1 MSTSNFATEL
11 NTAYGPCMQ
20 SRAVRWCSARG
31 QRVRCRWLLLRRR
44 PPLRCPPPT
53 SGLPAGL
60 VPLRAEHE
68 RRWTR
73 TTSVTVAA
81 TQSYRCDGKIRE
93 RTFRRP
99 QGADRGRPRSAGCAP
114 GSGWSCMALVCETG
128 TVETWGSSAPA
139 LECFVLSTDVL
150 FDFFQFKP

>member
-1 MSTSNFATEL
+1 
-11 NTAYGPCMQ
+11 MQ

-81 TQSYRCDGKIRE
+81 TQSYPADVGWKDTPVICCADATGKSASVRFAGHRAQIGVGHGLLE
-93 RTFRRP
+93 CLLRTWIWMELH
-99 QGADRGRPRSAGCAP
+99 
-114 GSGWSCMALVCETG
+114 GSGLRDRDSRDLGQLSSCSRVFRAVDRC
-128 TVETWGSSAPA
+128 V
-139 LECFVLSTDVL
+139 V
-150 FDFFQFKP
+150 

>member
-1 MSTSNFATEL
+1 ML
-11 NTAYGPCMQ
+11 NRLIRLNRLVAHQNRNNMRLKNISKNLTAKLTVN
-20 SRAVRWCSARG
+20 RINR
-31 QRVRCRWLLLRRR
+31 LLRLKRFGSVRLIGFGYILPTPNSRR
-44 PPLRCPPPT
+44 LLR
-53 SGLPAGL
+53 
-60 VPLRAEHE
+60 
-68 RRWTR
+68 
-73 TTSVTVAA
+73 
-81 TQSYRCDGKIRE
+81 RCDGKIRE

-114 GSGWSCMALVCETG
+114 GSGWNCMALVCETG

>member
-1 MSTSNFATEL
+1 
-11 NTAYGPCMQ
+11 MQ

-44 PPLRCPPPT
+44 PPLRCPAPT

-81 TQSYRCDGKIRE
+81 TQSYPADVVWKDTPVIYCADATGKSASVRFAGHRAQKGVGHGLLAAHLDLDG
-93 RTFRRP
+93 TAWPWSARP
-99 QGADRGRPRSAGCAP
+99 GQSRPGAVELLLS
-114 GSGWSCMALVCETG
+114 SVSCCRQMCCLIFSV
-128 TVETWGSSAPA
+128 
-139 LECFVLSTDVL
+139 
-150 FDFFQFKP
+150 